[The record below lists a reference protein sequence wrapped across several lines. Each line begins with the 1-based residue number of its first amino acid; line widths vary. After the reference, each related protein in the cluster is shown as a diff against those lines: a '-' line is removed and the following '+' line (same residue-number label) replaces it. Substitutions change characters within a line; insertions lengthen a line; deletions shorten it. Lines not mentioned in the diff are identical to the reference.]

1 MPLSEFGLI
10 ERFFTRQKISHRS
23 TALGIGD
30 DCALLDIPDGYQL
43 AVTADTMVENVHF
56 FAGTDPQALGHK
68 LLAVNLSDLA
78 SMGAQPLS
86 VTLALTL
93 PGVDEGWLAQ
103 FAQGFLD
110 LAAQFDVDLIGGD
123 TTTGALTL
131 TVQAMGLVPRGQA
144 LLRSGAQIGDEIYL
158 SGNVG
163 DAGLG
168 LKILQGY
175 ACPHPDSALSRF
187 HRPLPRVATGLA
199 IRQIATACIDLSDGL
214 AGDLGH
220 ILKRSGAQ
228 LKAKTIDL
236 SGLLNLKGL
245 NPMVPPK
252 NENQLGACLDWEALP
267 LSDDVLAYVQETGDW
282 LLPLVAGDD
291 YELCFTINPKNAALL
306 PPECHKIGV
315 IEAAGGLR
323 IYKDGVIQSIK
334 TKGYEHF
341 S

>member
-1 MPLSEFGLI
+1 MALSEFGLI
-10 ERFFTRQKISHRS
+10 QRFFTRQAVAHRS

-56 FAGTDPQALGHK
+56 FAGTDPYRLGHK

-93 PGVDEGWLAQ
+93 PRVDEAWLAA
-103 FAQGFLD
+103 FAQGFLA
-110 LAAQFDVDLIGGD
+110 LAGQFGVDLIGGD
-123 TTTGALTL
+123 TTSGPLTL

-144 LLRSGAQIGDEIYL
+144 LLRSGAQVGDAIYL
-158 SGNVG
+158 SGALG

-168 LKILQGY
+168 LKILQGH
-175 ACPHPDSALSRF
+175 ACSEPQAALNRF
-187 HRPLPRVATGLA
+187 HCPVPRVATGLA
-199 IRQIATACIDLSDGL
+199 IRPIATACIDLSDGL

-220 ILKRSGAQ
+220 ILR
-228 LKAKTIDL
+228 L
-236 SGLLNLKGL
+236 SR
-245 NPMVPPK
+245 V
-252 NENQLGACLDWEALP
+252 GACVDWSALP
-267 LSDDVLAYVQETGDW
+267 LSAAVQGYCQATGDW
-282 LLPLVAGDD
+282 RMPLVAGDD
-291 YELCFTINPKNAALL
+291 YELCFTVPPQLAAQV
-306 PPECHKIGV
+306 PAECRKIGV
-315 IEAAGGLR
+315 IDAGAGLR
-323 IYKDGVIQSIK
+323 LRKDGLLHSID